1 MKVALEIGETLEVAI
16 LEENRVVSTL
26 SLTLRAPGVT
36 RRVAS
41 DAPAKSSASAPASK
55 GGRKRRAISPEG
67 RARMATAQ
75 KARWAARKA
84 KANQSNENQG

>member
-26 SLTLRAPGVT
+26 SLSLRPASAP
-36 RRVAS
+36 RRATS
-41 DAPAKSSASAPASK
+41 EAPAKSSTPSPASK

-67 RARMATAQ
+67 RARMAAAQ
-75 KARWAARKA
+75 KARWAARKE
-84 KANQSNENQG
+84 KEGKSGENQG

>member
-26 SLTLRAPGVT
+26 SLSLRPAGAP
-36 RRVAS
+36 RRAQS
-41 DAPAKSSASAPASK
+41 EAPAKSTSSPSPK

-67 RARMATAQ
+67 RARMAAAQ

-84 KANQSNENQG
+84 KEGQSEENQG